1 MKISKTVKITN
12 RLGLHTRPATAIV
25 KMLQNCRAQVFF
37 TYQKQTINAKSL
49 LNILMLAATKNSALT
64 ITMEGV
70 ESEINSTM
78 DQLVNAFSTRFGEE
92 D

>member
-25 KMLQNCRAQVFF
+25 KMLQNCRAQVSF

-49 LNILMLAATKNSALT
+49 LNILMLAATKNSAIT
-64 ITMEGV
+64 ITVEGV
-70 ESEINSTM
+70 ESDINPTM
-78 DQLVNAFSTRFGEE
+78 DQLVHAFSTRFGEE